1 MSRQIPFGVKV
12 NGSPADSYNFRPSA
26 ATITYTLE
34 YECEMARVY
43 AGIPITEWDAMV
55 GTRQWIPPTGGRCK
69 SDMLMLYRMS
79 TFIPAASND
88 AQAREVERKSKM
100 PKGRR

>member
-12 NGSPADSYNFRPSA
+12 NGSPADDYNFRPSA
-26 ATITYTLE
+26 AKITYTLE
-34 YECEMARVY
+34 YECEVARVY
-43 AGIPITEWDAMV
+43 ANISIADWEIMP

-79 TFIPAASND
+79 NFIPAASND
-88 AQAREVERKSKM
+88 AQAREMERKSRM
-100 PKGRR
+100 PKGRQ